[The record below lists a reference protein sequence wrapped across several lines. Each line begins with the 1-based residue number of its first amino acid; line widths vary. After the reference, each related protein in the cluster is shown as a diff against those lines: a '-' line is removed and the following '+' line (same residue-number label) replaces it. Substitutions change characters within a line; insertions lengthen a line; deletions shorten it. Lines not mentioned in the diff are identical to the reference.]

1 MLWHRSWFHKFIVL
15 LLWIPKDICPDNSF
29 PTTKC
34 SKIKIPV
41 FYRTKNKIRSK
52 HLKNNWKKYHL
63 KRKLDLYVYIYIF
76 VHEITVFMFSI
87 YIYRVCRHTCVDQ
100 CKGDGLIS
108 SYRDVLFSCKNS
120 KIKPLYTYHLNTF
133 GCHLINK
140 HKDEEEY
147 TRNISLYK
155 ALKHGGSSNCKNWI
169 QITHFSLQSL
179 SLDKEDNNKKCWGKY
194 F

>member
-87 YIYRVCRHTCVDQ
+87 YIVCVRTRV
-100 CKGDGLIS
+100 LIS
-108 SYRDVLFSCKNS
+108 VRETVWSLPTEMYFLDAKTVKYIVTRCLLLHCKNCF
-120 KIKPLYTYHLNTF
+120 P
-133 GCHLINK
+133 
-140 HKDEEEY
+140 D
-147 TRNISLYK
+147 
-155 ALKHGGSSNCKNWI
+155 KNM
-169 QITHFSLQSL
+169 L
-179 SLDKEDNNKKCWGKY
+179 E
-194 F
+194 